1 MSPSIWVLHRIHPI
15 RTPLVILLDLH
26 ICAYTYVYIY
36 IHCIIYLI
44 NFKIH
49 SITSMHFTNHQFIA
63 KKGQH
68 TLFSSFFQQFT
79 LETSQVSVPFVRKM
93 KPPKSKAKS
102 KGAGAPRPLR
112 AGSSDIRSS
121 PPLEPP
127 GMREFNAAPNGYPH
141 LLIGRLM
148 VLYIVRSWYSHTQQD
163 FKLET
168 NMHLGSDH
176 KSVSAS
182 KDWLQPQTWLACRRT
197 ISNKKGHMQEDKSC
211 RSQPCPSWPNR
222 TWSRNGTL
230 QFSESWPKAQGKWL
244 TPVSSRYVNLT
255 PPAAIDFKE
264 VAGLPVL
271 AMVLQATSA
280 MKSPRWSVAARS
292 V

>member
-1 MSPSIWVLHRIHPI
+1 MSPSVWVLHRIHPMG
-15 RTPLVILLDLH
+15 TTGH
-26 ICAYTYVYIY
+26 STWSAYMCIYLCIYNYIY

-102 KGAGAPRPLR
+102 KGAGAPTPLR

-127 GMREFNAAPNGYPH
+127 EWG
-141 LLIGRLM
+141 IQCC
-148 VLYIVRSWYSHTQQD
+148 S
-163 FKLET
+163 
-168 NMHLGSDH
+168 
-176 KSVSAS
+176 
-182 KDWLQPQTWLACRRT
+182 
-197 ISNKKGHMQEDKSC
+197 
-211 RSQPCPSWPNR
+211 
-222 TWSRNGTL
+222 
-230 QFSESWPKAQGKWL
+230 KWL
-244 TPVSSRYVNLT
+244 SP
-255 PPAAIDFKE
+255 
-264 VAGLPVL
+264 L
-271 AMVLQATSA
+271 ADWTFNGSLYSTFLV
-280 MKSPRWSVAARS
+280 
-292 V
+292 

>member
-1 MSPSIWVLHRIHPI
+1 MCIYLCI
-15 RTPLVILLDLH
+15 
-26 ICAYTYVYIY
+26 YIY

-148 VLYIVRSWYSHTQQD
+148 VLYIVRSWYSHPQQD

-176 KSVSAS
+176 ESASAS
-182 KDWLQPQTWLACRRT
+182 KD
-197 ISNKKGHMQEDKSC
+197 
-211 RSQPCPSWPNR
+211 
-222 TWSRNGTL
+222 
-230 QFSESWPKAQGKWL
+230 
-244 TPVSSRYVNLT
+244 
-255 PPAAIDFKE
+255 
-264 VAGLPVL
+264 
-271 AMVLQATSA
+271 
-280 MKSPRWSVAARS
+280 
-292 V
+292 